1 MKGPASITLFLIK
14 SSNTISCWQRV
25 KVTRQTT
32 YFSSS
37 RTCDVDHL
45 KRLHR
50 LGPAEMQKVHQSF
63 SSCLTL
69 HQRVLFVFGL
79 TTKVCFFS
87 CLSLRACRCQNS
99 SREHLEISMN
109 NTLLWG
115 RKWREG
121 RSVNGAATSVT
132 LAVLTSQHRLCHNNT
147 KSQRWNFFKWMT
159 MKVKQNQAQERAVL
173 YCYKKLFNRAKG
185 AFGGPIF
192 NFLFYFCNMLFII
205 LGGPVIKKE
214 HTY

>member
-1 MKGPASITLFLIK
+1 MNMKGPASITLFLIK

-25 KVTRQTT
+25 KVTKQTT

-37 RTCDVDHL
+37 RTCGVDHL

-50 LGPAEMQKVHQSF
+50 LSPAEMQKVHQSF

-99 SREHLEISMN
+99 SRD
-109 NTLLWG
+109 TLRDKHEQHSAV
-115 RKWREG
+115 RKKMEGGKKREW
-121 RSVNGAATSVT
+121 SCHFSNPSSTDIATSP
-132 LAVLTSQHRLCHNNT
+132 LSQQQHKKPEMELFQVDDHESKT
-147 KSQRWNFFKWMT
+147 KPST
-159 MKVKQNQAQERAVL
+159 RA
-173 YCYKKLFNRAKG
+173 CRS
-185 AFGGPIF
+185 
-192 NFLFYFCNMLFII
+192 
-205 LGGPVIKKE
+205 
-214 HTY
+214 